1 MWGILRAAVTALE
14 IQAGI
19 AFGPLRIGMTELQAM
34 GAMEAIGVVGER
46 KRERIW
52 DLEADPPALTDEE
65 RAYVWFERCL
75 RADFSLADGRLEF
88 MELSDGSLV
97 GVLDGIDVLAV
108 DQLEAVELFRRVSD
122 EEPRVEEDGDCVTFA
137 RTGAAL
143 WRGGDDERAPGRW
156 EAVAVGAPGYFDR

>member
-1 MWGILRAAVTALE
+1 MSGRLLAAVTALE

-19 AFGPLRIGMTELQAM
+19 AFGPLRIGMTERQAM
-34 GAMEAIGVVGER
+34 DAMEAIGVVGER
-46 KRERIW
+46 ERDWIW
-52 DLEADPPALTDEE
+52 DFEADPPVLTDEE
-65 RAYVWFERCL
+65 RAYVWFEHCL
-75 RADFSLADGRLEF
+75 RADFSPADGRLEF
-88 MELSDGSLV
+88 VELSDGSLR

-108 DQLEAVELFRRVSD
+108 DQLEAVELFRRVGD
-122 EEPRVEEDGDCVTFA
+122 EEPRVEGDGSSVTFP